1 MDQAPSIHTKNTKVK
16 ILILILVVFGFIT
29 TFITGFVLARLLA
42 SEVIGTTTS
51 AVPGKTDIAIPVT
64 DDDNSPTVPQ
74 DSTKFIPGK
83 HYFDDTIILVSK
95 KDPSINLVA
104 TVTRSEQDG
113 SYTQGTRISFFDGTS
128 WDRKISSQKTE
139 NSSIVSNGI
148 VKSWNV
154 TIDPTRVLKQTVDGE
169 VIVNKKAI
177 QFTSGTLQN
186 EISVRSLP
194 GYTKFMSEGTGTITV
209 EGTSYDAYVLYTRI
223 YSLNASDIQFYSE
236 PLGLTTDWMIF
247 WDTAGNFYHADVTN
261 VQKPT
266 DIYQTHELGIM
277 KNSQGSVSKTFN
289 VSVTRDGST
298 PPKDYAISFGEP
310 LGTKLNFQRINQLN
324 KAPDGSFDWF
334 IGNIDGKIEKN
345 GQFIPGKGLIEY
357 IHN

>member
-1 MDQAPSIHTKNTKVK
+1 MPPSNSKNNKVK
-16 ILILILVVFGFIT
+16 IIILILVVSGFIT
-29 TFITGFVLARLLA
+29 TFVTGFILARLLA
-42 SEVIGTTTS
+42 TEPTGGMIRFPPDKS
-51 AVPGKTDIAIPVT
+51 DIAIPIAE
-64 DDDNSPTVPQ
+64 DDNSPTVPQ

-95 KDPSINLVA
+95 QDPSINLVA

-113 SYTQGTRISFFDGTS
+113 SYTQGTRVSFFDGTS
-128 WDRKISSQKTE
+128 WDRKTTSGKTE
-139 NSSIVSNGI
+139 SSSIVSNGI

-154 TIDPTRVLKQTVDGE
+154 QIDPTRVLKQTVDGE
-169 VIVNKKAI
+169 VTVNKKTI
-177 QFTSGTLQN
+177 QFTSGTLEN

-194 GYTKFMSEGTGTITV
+194 GYTKFMSEGSGTLSLD
-209 EGTSYDAYVLYTRI
+209 GKSYDAYVLYTRI

-266 DIYQTHELGIM
+266 DIYQTHQLGIL
-277 KNSQGSVSKTFN
+277 KDAQGGVLKTFN
-289 VSVTRDGST
+289 VSVTRDSLI
-298 PPKDYAISFGEP
+298 PPKDYTISFGVP
-310 LGTKLNFQRINQLN
+310 LGVKLNFQRIDQLN

-334 IGNIDGKIEKN
+334 IGNVDGKIEKN
-345 GQFIPGKGLIEY
+345 GQLTPGKGLIEY